1 MQTVEEKISQVID
14 KVRSLK
20 EEKNSVEKRNLE
32 LEETLLAKNLE
43 IERMAAEK
51 VAVKQQ
57 IEDLLRELESFELK

>member
-1 MQTVEEKISQVID
+1 MQTVEEKISQVIE

-20 EEKNSVEKRNLE
+20 EEKNSVDKRNLE
-32 LEETLLAKNLE
+32 LEETIRAKDLE

>member
-1 MQTVEEKISQVID
+1 MQTVEEKISQVIE

-20 EEKNSVEKRNLE
+20 EQKNSVDKRNLE
-32 LEETLLAKNLE
+32 LEETIQAKDLE
-43 IERMAAEK
+43 VERMATEK

>member
-43 IERMAAEK
+43 IEKMAAEK

>member
-1 MQTVEEKISQVID
+1 MQTVEEKISQVIE

-20 EEKNSVEKRNLE
+20 EQKNSVDKRNLE
-32 LEETLLAKNLE
+32 LEETIQAKDLE